1 MMASCSPFNKHIFL
15 NGGPPSETTSE
26 ISSVDSDWG
35 DLRLIAAQLGV
46 ASTDELHVE
55 RFKVDRQK
63 LEDMIKVETYSEG
76 MNSAEEFFTNIMK
89 ETSTY
94 VSWPCRLKIGAKT
107 KKDPHIRI
115 VGKMA
120 DVLRAKDKV
129 MARLDSRGSR
139 VIMKMDVSYTDHSFI
154 IGRGGNNIK
163 KIMED
168 TATHI
173 HFPDSNRS
181 NPTEKSNQVSM
192 CGSIEGVEKA
202 RSLVRNST
210 PLLISF
216 ELPILAAGK
225 TPPDNDTPYVKEIE
239 AEYSVQVIFSTR
251 PKLHSSLVLVKGS
264 EKEEQLVKEATRRL
278 MDLMCEGIANQ
289 IPVQMQLEISTQH
302 HPIVLGRASSNLRDI
317 MLRTGTQIMFP
328 DANDVNIKPI
338 KRSQV
343 TITGSINGVYLARQQ
358 LIGSLPIALIFDYP
372 DNTVDSEVITKLML
386 EHDVF
391 ISVRQKSRQSTLCIV
406 VKGIEKFIAN
416 IYEARHQ
423 LLKCSGPRVVAEI
436 PRVYFGP
443 NEHPHQTS
451 HNISALLAGPVAP
464 PFSPL
469 SPINP
474 MPFAGWPVPGSHQQ
488 ASLAAALPAAEYA
501 FNHVRSQLHSFH
513 VNGPGKLHPSH
524 TRLHPLS
531 IPPGLERT
539 FGAAGGS
546 GVGGGSCS
554 KQGSHLTNPHLL
566 TVPMG
571 HGTGGSVCGS
581 NGTGAGGGGGGGS
594 SSNPFLPLPQHTHEH
609 HLHHH
614 QHAGQHHQ
622 HQQMQHQQQQHQH
635 HQHHHQQSSSHC
647 SGSLTTSLTTSQANS
662 SHNDIHSSGYQSLNC
677 SSNSLDQ
684 PYHGNSSTGGSSSS
698 TSLINSSTPDHQS
711 PGVSGTSGLGRCRH
725 VTCTPESPSQ
735 YPSDMEQRTPLA
747 FEQKSSLKDTFL
759 FNLDP
764 RVVAGYKAMHMSP
777 QQGEVRTPTLS
788 WQGLGL
794 SQSSPAPLEACDLSW
809 ANSSTSSNSG
819 GGGGGV
825 GGGGGGSGSGGS
837 CSSPSSAANDSRLN
851 MTTTMIEVTPRHQR
865 EQLSQYNDVTTIL
878 TGLGLE
884 HYIKNFINGEIDM
897 TVFQTLTDQ
906 DLLNLEI
913 KPLGARRRILM
924 AIHDLCARQG
934 TGMFGSALSPSAL
947 STSLS
952 RFSGSAAPGAERR
965 SSSGQ

>member
-1 MMASCSPFNKHIFL
+1 MMASCSSFNKHIFL

-26 ISSVDSDWG
+26 ISSVESDWG

-46 ASTDELHVE
+46 ANPDDLHVE

-89 ETSTY
+89 ETTTY

-115 VGKMA
+115 VGKMP

-129 MARLDSRGSR
+129 MSRLDSRGSR

-163 KIMED
+163 RIMEE
-168 TATHI
+168 TTTHI

-192 CGSIEGVEKA
+192 CGSIEGVERA

-216 ELPILAAGK
+216 ELPILAPGK
-225 TPPDNDTPYVKEIE
+225 TPPDNDTPYVKEVE
-239 AEYSVQVIFSTR
+239 AEFSVQVIFSTR

-264 EKEEQLVKEATRRL
+264 EKEERMVKEATRRL
-278 MDLMCEGIANQ
+278 MDLMCENMASQ

-302 HPIVLGRASSNLRDI
+302 HPIVLGRASSNLREI
-317 MLRTGTQIMFP
+317 MNRTGTQIMFP

-372 DNTVDSEVITKLML
+372 ENTVDSDEITKLML
-386 EHDVF
+386 THDVF

-406 VKGIEKFIAN
+406 IKGIEKFIAN

-423 LLKCSGPRVVAEI
+423 LLKCSGPRVAAEV
-436 PRVYFGP
+436 PRTYFGP
-443 NEHPHQTS
+443 NEHPQQTTQ
-451 HNISALLAGPVAP
+451 NISALLAGPIAP
-464 PFSPL
+464 PISPL
-469 SPINP
+469 SPINALS
-474 MPFAGWPVPGSHQQ
+474 FVGWPSPTSAASAAAAGLPTADYAFGHMRGQFQNFHLHGSPKLPSPHHQQ
-488 ASLAAALPAAEYA
+488 LL
-501 FNHVRSQLHSFH
+501 
-513 VNGPGKLHPSH
+513 
-524 TRLHPLS
+524 PLS
-531 IPPGLERT
+531 LPPGLDRT
-539 FGAAGGS
+539 IAGGS
-546 GVGGGSCS
+546 SAG
-554 KQGSHLTNPHLL
+554 KLSHLSSPHLL
-566 TVPMG
+566 SVPP
-571 HGTGGSVCGS
+571 GG
-581 NGTGAGGGGGGGS
+581 GAGGGS
-594 SSNPFLPLPQHTHEH
+594 FLQNQQHPH
-609 HLHHH
+609 HHHHH
-614 QHAGQHHQ
+614 QHSGHSHHQ
-622 HQQMQHQQQQHQH
+622 RNQQQPVL
-635 HQHHHQQSSSHC
+635 SNGNC
-647 SGSLTTSLTTSQANS
+647 STSTSLTVSQNS

-684 PYHGNSSTGGSSSS
+684 QYQSNSSTGGSVVSQVSSN
-698 TSLINSSTPDHQS
+698 SLLNSSPDHQS
-711 PGVSGTSGLGRCRH
+711 PGVSGTSGLNRCRLS
-725 VTCTPESPSQ
+725 VCTPESPHYQ
-735 YPSDMEQRTPLA
+735 SDMEQRTPLA
-747 FEQKSSLKDTFL
+747 FEQKSSLNDKFL

-809 ANSSTSSNSG
+809 ANTSSS
-819 GGGGGV
+819 
-825 GGGGGGSGSGGS
+825 SGSGGNG
-837 CSSPSSAANDSRLN
+837 AANTSTSSSSSGATESRHNL
-851 MTTTMIEVTPRHQR
+851 TTTMIEVTPRHQR
-865 EQLSQYNDVTTIL
+865 EQMAQYNDVTTIL

-906 DLLNLEI
+906 DLLNLDI

-924 AIHDLCARQG
+924 AIHDLSARPG
-934 TGMFGSALSPSAL
+934 SGLFGSSALSPSGL
-947 STSLS
+947 PLS

>member
-26 ISSVDSDWG
+26 ISSVESDWG

-46 ASTDELHVE
+46 ANPDELHVE

-63 LEDMIKVETYSEG
+63 LEEMIKVETYSEG

-89 ETSTY
+89 ETTTY

-120 DVLRAKDKV
+120 DVMRAKDKV

-192 CGSIEGVEKA
+192 CGSIEGVERA

-216 ELPILAAGK
+216 ELPILAPGK

-239 AEYSVQVIFSTR
+239 AEYGVQVIFSTR

-264 EKEEQLVKEATRRL
+264 EKEEQMVKEATRRL
-278 MDLMCEGIANQ
+278 MDLMCENIASQ

-302 HPIVLGRASSNLRDI
+302 HPIVLGRASSNLREI
-317 MLRTGTQIMFP
+317 MNRTGTQIMFP

-372 DNTVDSEVITKLML
+372 DNTVDSEEITNLML
-386 EHDVF
+386 THDVF

-406 VKGIEKFIAN
+406 IKGIEKFIAN
-416 IYEARHQ
+416 IYDARHQ
-423 LLKCSGPRVVAEI
+423 LLKSVGPRVVAEV
-436 PRVYFGP
+436 PRAYFGP
-443 NEHPHQTS
+443 NEHAHQTS
-451 HNISALLAGPVAP
+451 QNISALLAGPVAP

-474 MPFAGWPVPGSHQQ
+474 LPFVSWPTAALGPSSLGALPP
-488 ASLAAALPAAEYA
+488 ASLAAAAGLPTAEFA
-501 FNHVRSQLHSFH
+501 FNHMRNQFQSFNMH
-513 VNGPGKLHPSH
+513 ASGKLQTVPHQ
-524 TRLHPLS
+524 LHPLS
-531 IPPGLERT
+531 MPPGLERT
-539 FGAAGGS
+539 LGAGS
-546 GVGGGSCS
+546 SCS
-554 KQGSHLTNPHLL
+554 KAGGHLNSHHLL
-566 TVPMG
+566 SVPTG
-571 HGTGGSVCGS
+571 HGT
-581 NGTGAGGGGGGGS
+581 S
-594 SSNPFLPLPQHTHEH
+594 SY
-609 HLHHH
+609 LHH
-614 QHAGQHHQ
+614 
-622 HQQMQHQQQQHQH
+622 QQHQH
-635 HQHHHQQSSSHC
+635 HVPNC
-647 SGSLTTSLTTSQANS
+647 TGGNSGSLTTSLTTSQANS

-684 PYHGNSSTGGSSSS
+684 QYHSNLSTGVSSSS
-698 TSLINSSTPDHQS
+698 LINGSPSSSSIDHQS
-711 PGVSGTSGLGRCRH
+711 PSVSGTSGLNRCRH
-725 VTCTPESPSQ
+725 VTCTPESPQ
-735 YPSDMEQRTPLA
+735 YSSDIDQRTPLA
-747 FEQKSSLKDTFL
+747 FEQKNSLKDSFL

-764 RVVAGYKAMHMSP
+764 RVVAGYKAMHASP

-809 ANSSTSSNSG
+809 ANSSSSSTSAG
-819 GGGGGV
+819 TG
-825 GGGGGGSGSGGS
+825 GSGGS
-837 CSSPSSAANDSRLN
+837 GGTNSSPSSGPNDSRHN

-884 HYIKNFINGEIDM
+884 HYIKNFVNGEIDM

-906 DLLNLEI
+906 DLLNLDV

-924 AIHDLCARQG
+924 AIHDMGIRPGSGRLFG
-934 TGMFGSALSPSAL
+934 TGTPSPSSVL
-947 STSLS
+947 STSMS

-965 SSSGQ
+965 TSTSGQ

>member
-1 MMASCSPFNKHIFL
+1 MMASCSSFNKHIFL

-26 ISSVDSDWG
+26 ISSVESDWG

-46 ASTDELHVE
+46 ANPDDLHVE

-89 ETSTY
+89 ETTTY

-163 KIMED
+163 RIMEE
-168 TATHI
+168 TTTHI

-192 CGSIEGVEKA
+192 CGSIEGVERA

-216 ELPILAAGK
+216 ELPILAPGK
-225 TPPDNDTPYVKEIE
+225 TPPDNDTPYVKEVE
-239 AEYSVQVIFSTR
+239 AEFSVQVIFSTR

-264 EKEEQLVKEATRRL
+264 EKEECMVKEATRRL
-278 MDLMCEGIANQ
+278 MDLMCENMASQ

-302 HPIVLGRASSNLRDI
+302 HPIVLGRASSNLREI
-317 MLRTGTQIMFP
+317 MNRTGTQIMFP

-372 DNTVDSEVITKLML
+372 ENTVDSDEITKLML
-386 EHDVF
+386 THDVF

-406 VKGIEKFIAN
+406 IKGIEKFIAN

-423 LLKCSGPRVVAEI
+423 LLKSTGARVVAEI
-436 PRVYFGP
+436 PRTYFGP
-443 NEHPHQTS
+443 NEHPQQTTQ
-451 HNISALLAGPVAP
+451 NISALLAGPIAP

-469 SPINP
+469 SPINSLS
-474 MPFAGWPVPGSHQQ
+474 FVGWPSPSS
-488 ASLAAALPAAEYA
+488 AAAAAALPSADYA
-501 FNHVRSQLHSFH
+501 FNHMRGQFQNFH
-513 VNGPGKLHPSH
+513 VHGPSKMPTSH
-524 TRLHPLS
+524 HQLLPLS
-531 IPPGLERT
+531 LPPGLDRNI
-539 FGAAGGS
+539 AGSTNGKLS
-546 GVGGGSCS
+546 HLA
-554 KQGSHLTNPHLL
+554 GSHLLS
-566 TVPMG
+566 VPPG
-571 HGTGGSVCGS
+571 H
-581 NGTGAGGGGGGGS
+581 GGGGGGS
-594 SSNPFLPLPQHTHEH
+594 FLQNQQHHQQPVH
-609 HLHHH
+609 HHH
-614 QHAGQHHQ
+614 QLTSHSHH
-622 HQQMQHQQQQHQH
+622 HRNQQQPVHSNGNC
-635 HQHHHQQSSSHC
+635 SSSN
-647 SGSLTTSLTTSQANS
+647 SLTTSLTVSQNS

-684 PYHGNSSTGGSSSS
+684 QYQSNSSSAGSVSQVSSNSILNSSS
-698 TSLINSSTPDHQS
+698 DHQS
-711 PGVSGTSGLGRCRH
+711 PGVSGTSGINRLS
-725 VTCTPESPSQ
+725 VCTPETPHYQ
-735 YPSDMEQRTPLA
+735 SDLEQRTPLA
-747 FEQKSSLKDTFL
+747 FEQKSSLSDTFL

-777 QQGEVRTPTLS
+777 QQGEIRTPTLS

-809 ANSSTSSNSG
+809 ANSSSSS
-819 GGGGGV
+819 
-825 GGGGGGSGSGGS
+825 SAGGS
-837 CSSPSSAANDSRLN
+837 CANTSTSSSSSGATDSRHN

-865 EQLSQYNDVTTIL
+865 EQMSQYNDVTTIL

-906 DLLNLEI
+906 DLLNLDI

-924 AIHDLCARQG
+924 AIHDLSARQG
-934 TGMFGSALSPSAL
+934 SALFGSSALSPSAL
-947 STSLS
+947 PSALS

-965 SSSGQ
+965 SSSGQFSYLTAMLSVVIQYRLSLKYFVWWESAKGFAARMSYEPLNNPLAK

>member
-1 MMASCSPFNKHIFL
+1 MMASCSSFSRHIFL

-26 ISSVDSDWG
+26 ISSVESDWG
-35 DLRLIAAQLGV
+35 DLRSIAAQLGV
-46 ASTDELHVE
+46 ANPDDLHVE

-76 MNSAEEFFTNIMK
+76 MNSAEEFFTNQIMK
-89 ETSTY
+89 ETTTY

-115 VGKMA
+115 VGKMT

-129 MARLDSRGSR
+129 MSRLDSRGSR

-163 KIMED
+163 KIMEE

-192 CGSIEGVEKA
+192 CGSIDGVERA
-202 RSLVRNST
+202 RSLVRHST

-216 ELPILAAGK
+216 ELPILAPGK
-225 TPPDNDTPYVKEIE
+225 TPPDNDTPYVKEVE
-239 AEYSVQVIFSTR
+239 AEYGVQVIFSTR

-264 EKEEQLVKEATRRL
+264 EKEEQMVKEATRRL
-278 MDLMCEGIANQ
+278 MDLMCENMANQ

-302 HPIVLGRASSNLRDI
+302 HPIVLGRASSNLREI
-317 MLRTGTQIMFP
+317 MNRTGTQIMFP

-343 TITGSINGVYLARQQ
+343 TITGTINGVYLARQQ

-372 DNTVDSEVITKLML
+372 DNTVDSEEITKLML
-386 EHDVF
+386 THDVF

-406 VKGIEKFIAN
+406 IKGIEKFIAN

-423 LLKCSGPRVVAEI
+423 LLKATGPRVVAEV
-436 PRVYFGP
+436 PRAYFGP
-443 NEHPHQTS
+443 TEHPQQTTQ
-451 HNISALLAGPVAP
+451 NISALLAGPVAP

-474 MPFAGWPVPGSHQQ
+474 MPFVGWPSPGPG
-488 ASLAAALPAAEYA
+488 APLPSAEFA
-501 FNHVRSQLHSFH
+501 FNHMRSQFQNFHMVKPSSPHSQLHQ
-513 VNGPGKLHPSH
+513 LA
-524 TRLHPLS
+524 L
-531 IPPGLERT
+531 PPGLDRT
-539 FGAAGGS
+539 
-546 GVGGGSCS
+546 
-554 KQGSHLTNPHLL
+554 L
-566 TVPMG
+566 
-571 HGTGGSVCGS
+571 
-581 NGTGAGGGGGGGS
+581 
-594 SSNPFLPLPQHTHEH
+594 
-609 HLHHH
+609 
-614 QHAGQHHQ
+614 
-622 HQQMQHQQQQHQH
+622 
-635 HQHHHQQSSSHC
+635 
-647 SGSLTTSLTTSQANS
+647 ANS
-662 SHNDIHSSGYQSLNC
+662 STAGSLSAV
-677 SSNSLDQ
+677 SSNSLL
-684 PYHGNSSTGGSSSS
+684 NSS
-698 TSLINSSTPDHQS
+698 PDHQS
-711 PGVSGTSGLGRCRH
+711 PGVSGSGGLGRCRH
-725 VTCTPESPSQ
+725 ITCTPESPQFS
-735 YPSDMEQRTPLA
+735 SDVEQRTPLA
-747 FEQKSSLKDTFL
+747 FEQKNSLNETFL

-777 QQGEVRTPTLS
+777 QQGEIRTPTLS

-794 SQSSPAPLEACDLSW
+794 SQSTPAPLEACDLSW
-809 ANSSTSSNSG
+809 GNTSTSSSG
-819 GGGGGV
+819 GGGGG
-825 GGGGGGSGSGGS
+825 GGGGTVGAGNVSTSSSSSG
-837 CSSPSSAANDSRLN
+837 PNDSRHN

-865 EQLSQYNDVTTIL
+865 EQMAQYNDVTTIL

-934 TGMFGSALSPSAL
+934 SGLFGSAISPSAL
-947 STSLS
+947 PSSLS

>member
-1 MMASCSPFNKHIFL
+1 MMASCSSFNKHIFL

-26 ISSVDSDWG
+26 ISSVESDWG

-46 ASTDELHVE
+46 ANPDDLHVE

-89 ETSTY
+89 ETTTY

-115 VGKMA
+115 VGKMP

-129 MARLDSRGSR
+129 MSRLDSRGSR

-163 KIMED
+163 RIMEE
-168 TATHI
+168 TTTHI

-192 CGSIEGVEKA
+192 CGSIEGVERA

-216 ELPILAAGK
+216 ELPILAPGK
-225 TPPDNDTPYVKEIE
+225 TPPDNDTPYVKEVE
-239 AEYSVQVIFSTR
+239 AEFSVQVIFSTR

-264 EKEEQLVKEATRRL
+264 EKEERMVKEATRRL
-278 MDLMCEGIANQ
+278 MDLMCENMASQ

-302 HPIVLGRASSNLRDI
+302 HPIVLGRASSNLREI
-317 MLRTGTQIMFP
+317 MNRTGTQIMFP

-372 DNTVDSEVITKLML
+372 ENTVDSDEITKLML
-386 EHDVF
+386 THDVF

-406 VKGIEKFIAN
+406 IKGIEKFIAN

-423 LLKCSGPRVVAEI
+423 LLKCSGPRVAAEV
-436 PRVYFGP
+436 PRTYFGP
-443 NEHPHQTS
+443 NEHPQQTTQ
-451 HNISALLAGPVAP
+451 NISALLAGPIAP
-464 PFSPL
+464 PISPL
-469 SPINP
+469 SPINALS
-474 MPFAGWPVPGSHQQ
+474 FVGWPSPTSAASAAAAGLPTADYAFGHMRGQFQNFHLHGSPKLPSPHHQQ
-488 ASLAAALPAAEYA
+488 LL
-501 FNHVRSQLHSFH
+501 
-513 VNGPGKLHPSH
+513 
-524 TRLHPLS
+524 PLS
-531 IPPGLERT
+531 LPPGLDRT
-539 FGAAGGS
+539 IAGGS
-546 GVGGGSCS
+546 SAG
-554 KQGSHLTNPHLL
+554 KLSHLSSPHLL
-566 TVPMG
+566 SVPP
-571 HGTGGSVCGS
+571 GG
-581 NGTGAGGGGGGGS
+581 GAGGGS
-594 SSNPFLPLPQHTHEH
+594 FLQNQQHPH
-609 HLHHH
+609 HHHHH
-614 QHAGQHHQ
+614 QHSGHSHHQ
-622 HQQMQHQQQQHQH
+622 RNQQQPVL
-635 HQHHHQQSSSHC
+635 SNGNC
-647 SGSLTTSLTTSQANS
+647 STSTSLTVSQNS

-684 PYHGNSSTGGSSSS
+684 QYQSNSSTGGSVVSQVSSN
-698 TSLINSSTPDHQS
+698 SLLNSSPDHQS
-711 PGVSGTSGLGRCRH
+711 PGVSGTSGLNRCRLS
-725 VTCTPESPSQ
+725 VCTPESPHYQ
-735 YPSDMEQRTPLA
+735 SDMEQRTPLA
-747 FEQKSSLKDTFL
+747 FEQKVRALWRENAQSSLNDKFL

-809 ANSSTSSNSG
+809 ANTSSS
-819 GGGGGV
+819 
-825 GGGGGGSGSGGS
+825 SGSGGNG
-837 CSSPSSAANDSRLN
+837 AANTSTSSSSSGATDSRHNL
-851 MTTTMIEVTPRHQR
+851 TTTMIEVTPRHQR
-865 EQLSQYNDVTTIL
+865 EQMAQYNDVTTIL

-906 DLLNLEI
+906 DLLNLDI

-924 AIHDLCARQG
+924 AIHDLSARPG
-934 TGMFGSALSPSAL
+934 SGLFGSSALSPSGL
-947 STSLS
+947 PLS

>member
-1 MMASCSPFNKHIFL
+1 MMASCSSFGRHIFL

-26 ISSVDSDWG
+26 ISSVESDWG
-35 DLRLIAAQLGV
+35 DLRSIAAQLGV
-46 ASTDELHVE
+46 ANPDDLHVE

-76 MNSAEEFFTNIMK
+76 MNSAEEFFTNVMK
-89 ETSTY
+89 ETTTY

-115 VGKMA
+115 VGKMT

-129 MARLDSRGSR
+129 MSRLDSRGSR

-163 KIMED
+163 KIMEE

-192 CGSIEGVEKA
+192 CGSIEGVERA
-202 RSLVRNST
+202 RSLVRHST

-216 ELPILAAGK
+216 ELPILAPGK
-225 TPPDNDTPYVKEIE
+225 TPPDNDTPYVKEVE
-239 AEYSVQVIFSTR
+239 AEYGVQVIFSTR

-264 EKEEQLVKEATRRL
+264 EKEEQMVKEATRRL
-278 MDLMCEGIANQ
+278 MDLMCENMANQ

-302 HPIVLGRASSNLRDI
+302 HPIVLGRASSNLREI
-317 MLRTGTQIMFP
+317 MNRTGTQIMFP

-343 TITGSINGVYLARQQ
+343 TITGTITGVYLARQQ

-372 DNTVDSEVITKLML
+372 DNTVDSEEITKLML
-386 EHDVF
+386 THDVF

-406 VKGIEKFIAN
+406 IKGIEKFIAN

-423 LLKCSGPRVVAEI
+423 LLKSTGPRVIAEV
-436 PRVYFGP
+436 PRTYFGP
-443 NEHPHQTS
+443 TEHPQQTS
-451 HNISALLAGPVAP
+451 QNISALLAGPVAP

-469 SPINP
+469 SPINS
-474 MPFAGWPVPGSHQQ
+474 MPFVGWPSPSPAPLGPSTEFAFSHMRGQFQ
-488 ASLAAALPAAEYA
+488 NFHMAKPTSA
-501 FNHVRSQLHSFH
+501 HSQ
-513 VNGPGKLHPSH
+513 
-524 TRLHPLS
+524 LHPLS
-531 IPPGLERT
+531 IPPGLDR
-539 FGAAGGS
+539 ALVGGS
-546 GVGGGSCS
+546 GNKPSL
-554 KQGSHLTNPHLL
+554 HLPNPHLL
-566 TVPMG
+566 SVPPG
-571 HGTGGSVCGS
+571 H
-581 NGTGAGGGGGGGS
+581 GGGGGGGGGG
-594 SSNPFLPLPQHTHEH
+594 F
-609 HLHHH
+609 LHH
-614 QHAGQHHQ
+614 QQ
-622 HQQMQHQQQQHQH
+622 HQSQLHQQQQQH
-635 HQHHHQQSSSHC
+635 HHHHQQQQYSLHQRNTQQHQQTSSGNVGNLSSSTTLTA
-647 SGSLTTSLTTSQANS
+647 GSQNN

-677 SSNSLDQ
+677 SGSSSLDQ
-684 PYHGNSSTGGSSSS
+684 PFQANSSTAGSLSAVSS
-698 TSLINSSTPDHQS
+698 TSLINGSPDHQS
-711 PGVSGTSGLGRCRH
+711 PSVSGAGGLGRCRH
-725 VTCTPESPSQ
+725 VTCTPESPQ
-735 YPSDMEQRTPLA
+735 FPSDVEQRTPLA
-747 FEQKSSLKDTFL
+747 FDQKHSINETFL

-777 QQGEVRTPTLS
+777 QQGEIRTPTLS

-794 SQSSPAPLEACDLSW
+794 SQSTPAPLEGCDLSW
-809 ANSSTSSNSG
+809 GNSSSSSS
-819 GGGGGV
+819 GGGGV
-825 GGGGGGSGSGGS
+825 GSG
-837 CSSPSSAANDSRLN
+837 AANVSTSSSSSSGHNDSSRHN

-865 EQLSQYNDVTTIL
+865 EQMAQYNDVTTIL

-906 DLLNLEI
+906 DLLNLDI

-934 TGMFGSALSPSAL
+934 NGLFGGSALSPSAL
-947 STSLS
+947 PSSLS

>member
-1 MMASCSPFNKHIFL
+1 MMASCSSFNKHIFL

-26 ISSVDSDWG
+26 ISSVESDWG

-46 ASTDELHVE
+46 ANPDDLHVE

-89 ETSTY
+89 ETTTY

-163 KIMED
+163 KIMEE

-192 CGSIEGVEKA
+192 CGSIEGVERA

-216 ELPILAAGK
+216 ELPILAPGK

-239 AEYSVQVIFSTR
+239 AEYGVQVIFSTR

-264 EKEEQLVKEATRRL
+264 EKEERMVKEATRRL
-278 MDLMCEGIANQ
+278 MDLMCENMASQ
-289 IPVQMQLEISTQH
+289 IPVHMQLEISTQH
-302 HPIVLGRASSNLRDI
+302 HPIVLGRSSSNLREI
-317 MLRTGTQIMFP
+317 MNRTGTQIMFP

-372 DNTVDSEVITKLML
+372 ENTVDSDEITKLML
-386 EHDVF
+386 THDVF

-406 VKGIEKFIAN
+406 IKGIEKFIAN

-423 LLKCSGPRVVAEI
+423 LLKGGGARVVAEI
-436 PRVYFGP
+436 PRTYFGP
-443 NEHPHQTS
+443 NEHPQQTS
-451 HNISALLAGPVAP
+451 QNISALLAGPVAP

-474 MPFAGWPVPGSHQQ
+474 LPFVGWPTPTSAAAAAAAVAAAAAA
-488 ASLAAALPAAEYA
+488 ASLPSSDFA
-501 FNHVRSQLHSFH
+501 FSHMRGQFQNFH
-513 VNGPGKLHPSH
+513 VHGPGKLPTGQHH
-524 TRLHPLS
+524 QLLPLS
-531 IPPGLERT
+531 LPPGLERT
-539 FGAAGGS
+539 VPGGS
-546 GVGGGSCS
+546 SAGKMNHLSSPHLLSVPGHGVGGG
-554 KQGSHLTNPHLL
+554 GSASYLQN
-566 TVPMG
+566 
-571 HGTGGSVCGS
+571 
-581 NGTGAGGGGGGGS
+581 
-594 SSNPFLPLPQHTHEH
+594 
-609 HLHHH
+609 
-614 QHAGQHHQ
+614 
-622 HQQMQHQQQQHQH
+622 QQHQH
-635 HQHHHQQSSSHC
+635 HAQQQQQQHHHTTHSHHQRNQQHSNGNC
-647 SGSLTTSLTTSQANS
+647 STSTSLTVSQNS

-684 PYHGNSSTGGSSSS
+684 QFQSNSSASGSVSQVSSN
-698 TSLINSSTPDHQS
+698 SLLNSSPDHQS
-711 PGVSGTSGLGRCRH
+711 PGAAGTSGLNRCRLS
-725 VTCTPESPSQ
+725 VCTPESPHYQSEL
-735 YPSDMEQRTPLA
+735 EQRTPLA
-747 FEQKSSLKDTFL
+747 FEQKSSLADTFL

-777 QQGEVRTPTLS
+777 QQGEIRTPTLS

-809 ANSSTSSNSG
+809 ANTSSSSSTG
-819 GGGGGV
+819 GGRD
-825 GGGGGGSGSGGS
+825 GGGGSGCANTSTSSSSSG
-837 CSSPSSAANDSRLN
+837 AADSRHN

-865 EQLSQYNDVTTIL
+865 EQMSQYNDVTTIL

-906 DLLNLEI
+906 DLLNLDI

-924 AIHDLCARQG
+924 AIHDLSVRQG
-934 TGMFGSALSPSAL
+934 GGLFGSSALSPSAL
-947 STSLS
+947 PSSLS

>member
-1 MMASCSPFNKHIFL
+1 PVRCKMMASCSSFNKHIFL

-26 ISSVDSDWG
+26 ISSVESDWG

-46 ASTDELHVE
+46 ANPDDLHVE

-89 ETSTY
+89 ETTTY

-163 KIMED
+163 KIMEE

-192 CGSIEGVEKA
+192 CGSIEGVERA

-216 ELPILAAGK
+216 ELPILAPGK

-239 AEYSVQVIFSTR
+239 AEYGVQVIFSTR

-264 EKEEQLVKEATRRL
+264 EKEERMVKEATRRL
-278 MDLMCEGIANQ
+278 MDLMCENMASQ
-289 IPVQMQLEISTQH
+289 IPVHMQLEISTQH
-302 HPIVLGRASSNLRDI
+302 HPIVLGRSSSNLREI
-317 MLRTGTQIMFP
+317 MNRTGTQIMFP

-372 DNTVDSEVITKLML
+372 ENTVDSDEITKLML
-386 EHDVF
+386 THDVF

-406 VKGIEKFIAN
+406 IKGIEKFIAN

-423 LLKCSGPRVVAEI
+423 LLKGGGARVVAEI
-436 PRVYFGP
+436 PRTYFGP
-443 NEHPHQTS
+443 NEHPQQTS
-451 HNISALLAGPVAP
+451 QNISALLAGPVAP

-474 MPFAGWPVPGSHQQ
+474 LPFVGWPTPTSAAAAAAAVAAAAAA
-488 ASLAAALPAAEYA
+488 ASLPSSDFA
-501 FNHVRSQLHSFH
+501 FSHMRGQFQNFH
-513 VNGPGKLHPSH
+513 VHGPGKLPTGQHH
-524 TRLHPLS
+524 QLLPLS
-531 IPPGLERT
+531 LPPGLERT
-539 FGAAGGS
+539 VPGGS
-546 GVGGGSCS
+546 SAG
-554 KQGSHLTNPHLL
+554 KMNHLSSPHLL
-566 TVPMG
+566 LTV
-571 HGTGGSVCGS
+571 
-581 NGTGAGGGGGGGS
+581 
-594 SSNPFLPLPQHTHEH
+594 
-609 HLHHH
+609 
-614 QHAGQHHQ
+614 
-622 HQQMQHQQQQHQH
+622 
-635 HQHHHQQSSSHC
+635 
-647 SGSLTTSLTTSQANS
+647 SQNS

-684 PYHGNSSTGGSSSS
+684 QFQSNSSASGSVSQVSSN
-698 TSLINSSTPDHQS
+698 SLLNNSPDHQS
-711 PGVSGTSGLGRCRH
+711 PGAAGTSGLNRCRLS
-725 VTCTPESPSQ
+725 VCTPESPHYQSEL
-735 YPSDMEQRTPLA
+735 EQRTPLA
-747 FEQKSSLKDTFL
+747 FEQKVGVVRRCLPVHLKRLTVLGNHLQSSLADTFL

-777 QQGEVRTPTLS
+777 QQGEIRTPTLS

-809 ANSSTSSNSG
+809 ANTSSSSSTG
-819 GGGGGV
+819 GGRD
-825 GGGGGGSGSGGS
+825 GGGGSGCANTSTSSSSSG
-837 CSSPSSAANDSRLN
+837 AADSRHN

-865 EQLSQYNDVTTIL
+865 EQMSQYNDVTTIL

-906 DLLNLEI
+906 DLLNLDI

-924 AIHDLCARQG
+924 AIHDLSVRQG
-934 TGMFGSALSPSAL
+934 GGLFGSSALSPSAL
-947 STSLS
+947 PSSLS

>member
-1 MMASCSPFNKHIFL
+1 MMASCSSFSKHIFL

-26 ISSVDSDWG
+26 ISSVESDWG

-46 ASTDELHVE
+46 ANPDDLHVE

-89 ETSTY
+89 ETTTY

-129 MARLDSRGSR
+129 MSRLDSRGSR

-163 KIMED
+163 RIMEE

-181 NPTEKSNQVSM
+181 NPSEKSNQVSM
-192 CGSIEGVEKA
+192 CGSIEGVERA

-216 ELPILAAGK
+216 ELPILAPGK

-239 AEYSVQVIFSTR
+239 AEYGVQVIFSTR

-264 EKEEQLVKEATRRL
+264 EKEEQMVKEATRRL
-278 MDLMCEGIANQ
+278 MDLMCENMASQ

-302 HPIVLGRASSNLRDI
+302 HPIVLGRVSSNLRKI
-317 MLRTGTQIMFP
+317 MDRTGTQIMFP

-343 TITGSINGVYLARQQ
+343 TITGSIHGVYLARQQ

-372 DNTVDSEVITKLML
+372 DNTVDSDEITKLML
-386 EHDVF
+386 THDVF

-406 VKGIEKFIAN
+406 IKGIEKFIAN

-423 LLKCSGPRVVAEI
+423 LLKCGGPRVPAGI
-436 PRVYFGP
+436 PHTYFGP
-443 NEHPHQTS
+443 NEHAQQTS

-469 SPINP
+469 SPLNP
-474 MPFAGWPVPGSHQQ
+474 LPFLGWPTPASVPGHGPLPP
-488 ASLAAALPAAEYA
+488 ASDYA
-501 FNHVRSQLHSFH
+501 FQHMRGQFQNFH
-513 VNGPGKLHPSH
+513 VHGAATTKLM
-524 TRLHPLS
+524 PLS
-531 IPPGLERT
+531 LPPGLDRALGT
-539 FGAAGGS
+539 AGSTGKS
-546 GVGGGSCS
+546 PA
-554 KQGSHLTNPHLL
+554 HPHLL
-566 TVPMG
+566 TVPQTV
-571 HGTGGSVCGS
+571 GTGGS
-581 NGTGAGGGGGGGS
+581 
-594 SSNPFLPLPQHTHEH
+594 FLH
-609 HLHHH
+609 
-614 QHAGQHHQ
+614 
-622 HQQMQHQQQQHQH
+622 HQQQQQHLHQQQQQQQQLHQLASHSH
-635 HQHHHQQSSSHC
+635 HQRQPVNGNCST
-647 SGSLTTSLTTSQANS
+647 SGSLTTSLSTISQNS
-662 SHNDIHSSGYQSLNC
+662 SHATDIHSSGYQSLNC
-677 SSNSLDQ
+677 SSTSLDQ
-684 PYHGNSSTGGSSSS
+684 PYPSSSSTGGSGCGSNSLLNVSPELQHQQQPSPSSS
-698 TSLINSSTPDHQS
+698 
-711 PGVSGTSGLGRCRH
+711 SGLSRMRH
-725 VTCTPESPSQ
+725 SVCSPNSPLFSPEL
-735 YPSDMEQRTPLA
+735 EQRTPLA
-747 FEQKSSLKDTFL
+747 FEQKSSLNDTFL

-764 RVVAGYKAMHMSP
+764 RVVAGYKAMYMSP

-794 SQSSPAPLEACDLSW
+794 SQSSPAPLEAADLSW
-809 ANSSTSSNSG
+809 ANTSGSSSTGAGGGMNTSSSSSSN
-819 GGGGGV
+819 GV
-825 GGGGGGSGSGGS
+825 SDTGH
-837 CSSPSSAANDSRLN
+837 NL
-851 MTTTMIEVTPRHQR
+851 TTTMIEVTPRHKR
-865 EQLSQYNDVTTIL
+865 EQMSQYNDVTTIL

-906 DLLNLEI
+906 DLLNLDI

-924 AIHDLCARQG
+924 AIHDLGARQG
-934 TGMFGSALSPSAL
+934 SSALFGSSVLSPSAL
-947 STSLS
+947 PSALS

>member
-1 MMASCSPFNKHIFL
+1 MMASCSSFNKHIFL

-26 ISSVDSDWG
+26 ISSVESDWG

-46 ASTDELHVE
+46 ANPDDLHVE

-89 ETSTY
+89 ETTTY

-163 KIMED
+163 KIMEE

-192 CGSIEGVEKA
+192 CGSIEGVERA

-216 ELPILAAGK
+216 ELPILAPGK

-239 AEYSVQVIFSTR
+239 AEYGVQVIFSTR

-264 EKEEQLVKEATRRL
+264 EKEERMVKEATRRL
-278 MDLMCEGIANQ
+278 MDLMCENMASQ
-289 IPVQMQLEISTQH
+289 IPVHMQLEISTQH
-302 HPIVLGRASSNLRDI
+302 HPIVLGRSSSNLREI
-317 MLRTGTQIMFP
+317 MNRTGTQIMFP

-372 DNTVDSEVITKLML
+372 ENTVDSDEITKLML
-386 EHDVF
+386 THDVF

-406 VKGIEKFIAN
+406 IKGIEKFIAN

-423 LLKCSGPRVVAEI
+423 LLKGGGARVVAEI
-436 PRVYFGP
+436 PRTYFGP
-443 NEHPHQTS
+443 NEHPQQTS
-451 HNISALLAGPVAP
+451 QNISALLAGPVAP

-474 MPFAGWPVPGSHQQ
+474 LPFVGWPTPTSAAAAAAAVAAAAAA
-488 ASLAAALPAAEYA
+488 ASLPSSDFA
-501 FNHVRSQLHSFH
+501 FSHMRGQFQNFH
-513 VNGPGKLHPSH
+513 VHGPGKLPTGQHH
-524 TRLHPLS
+524 QLLPLS
-531 IPPGLERT
+531 LPPGLERT
-539 FGAAGGS
+539 FQSNSSAS
-546 GVGGGSCS
+546 
-554 KQGSHLTNPHLL
+554 
-566 TVPMG
+566 
-571 HGTGGSVCGS
+571 GSV
-581 NGTGAGGGGGGGS
+581 
-594 SSNPFLPLPQHTHEH
+594 
-609 HLHHH
+609 
-614 QHAGQHHQ
+614 
-622 HQQMQHQQQQHQH
+622 
-635 HQHHHQQSSSHC
+635 
-647 SGSLTTSLTTSQANS
+647 SQV
-662 SHNDIHSSGYQSLNC
+662 
-677 SSNSLDQ
+677 SSNSLL
-684 PYHGNSSTGGSSSS
+684 NSS
-698 TSLINSSTPDHQS
+698 PDHQS
-711 PGVSGTSGLGRCRH
+711 PGAAGTSGLNRCRLS
-725 VTCTPESPSQ
+725 VCTPESPHYQSEL
-735 YPSDMEQRTPLA
+735 EQRTPLA
-747 FEQKSSLKDTFL
+747 FEQKSSLADTFL

-777 QQGEVRTPTLS
+777 QQGEIRTPTLS

-809 ANSSTSSNSG
+809 ANTSSSSSTG
-819 GGGGGV
+819 GGRD
-825 GGGGGGSGSGGS
+825 GGGGSGCAYTSTSSSSSG
-837 CSSPSSAANDSRLN
+837 AADSRHN

-865 EQLSQYNDVTTIL
+865 EQITTTSPPIL
-878 TGLGLE
+878 TRLGLE

-906 DLLNLEI
+906 DLLNLDI

-924 AIHDLCARQG
+924 AIHDLSVRQG
-934 TGMFGSALSPSAL
+934 GGLFGSSALSPSAL
-947 STSLS
+947 PSSLS